1 MKYLLKA
8 AFAFFD
14 ILMLIIFVVI
24 GMFNLL
30 NGHPDRS
37 LVFELFYLEIPFSFA
52 IFLCIWSLNLNN
64 S

>member
-14 ILMLIIFVVI
+14 ILMLTIFVVI

-37 LVFELFYLEIPFSFA
+37 LVFELFYLEIPGHLHNPVFF
-52 IFLCIWSLNLNN
+52 CIRMM
-64 S
+64 

>member
-14 ILMLIIFVVI
+14 ILMLTIFVVI

-30 NGHPDRS
+30 NGHPGR
-37 LVFELFYLEIPFSFA
+37 
-52 IFLCIWSLNLNN
+52 
-64 S
+64 